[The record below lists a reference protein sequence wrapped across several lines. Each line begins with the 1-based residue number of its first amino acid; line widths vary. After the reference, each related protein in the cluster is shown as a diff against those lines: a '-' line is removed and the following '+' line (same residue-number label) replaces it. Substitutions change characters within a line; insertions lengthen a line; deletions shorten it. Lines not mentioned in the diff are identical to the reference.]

1 MKAAKAV
8 TATIP
13 MKAATPAKMATVPMK
28 AATPMKGAADRTWWK
43 EPLTK
48 VRIVNAASPKR
59 TYIVGATKKESKMRL
74 VAEITEKQSKAHSK
88 LIHRIAAQV
97 EKLKLSKDGAQR
109 LRAQLLG

>member
-1 MKAAKAV
+1 MKAAKA
-8 TATIP
+8 A
-13 MKAATPAKMATVPMK
+13 VPMK
-28 AATPMKGAADRTWWK
+28 AAGVADTSWWK

-59 TYIVGATKKESKMRL
+59 TYIVGATKSSPAKMRL